1 MDTSK
6 IFKKLIISSVLL
18 FVLAFLSVFIY
29 QGPESVNE
37 FNDRYYAT
45 WMNNEGL
52 WPLSVI
58 LFILVLLH
66 FFSFY
71 MLYKFKKNGKRLFV
85 STLIIILVFDLFSGP
100 YAASSVEIFL
110 STIFYLIEGALL
122 AILFLTPMSKKFN
135 KFP

>member
-1 MDTSK
+1 
-6 IFKKLIISSVLL
+6 
-18 FVLAFLSVFIY
+18 
-29 QGPESVNE
+29 
-37 FNDRYYAT
+37 
-45 WMNNEGL
+45 MNNEGL

-100 YAASSVEIFL
+100 YASSSVEIFL